1 MTPFSIAGVQMTV
14 SALQE
19 NVTAMTSKMEHVMAL
34 FPWVEMIVFSEL
46 APYGPLPSNCPDS
59 LVETERTF
67 QEYARRHGVWLIPGS
82 MFVRESGRLYNEA
95 LVINPDGD
103 IVARYRKMFPF
114 APYERDVTGG
124 TDVLVF
130 DVPGV
135 GRFGLSICYD
145 IWFPETTR
153 QLTAMGA
160 EVLLLPV
167 LTATIDRDIELS
179 IARATAAMFQT
190 YIFGING
197 LGAGGTG
204 RSCVVDPSGTV
215 LYRATGQPEI
225 IPVEVDCD
233 MVRRQRAVGLRGLGQ
248 TLKSFRDHRC
258 NFPIYEDDQF
268 DTAYLDSLGPLVMP
282 KRGTTQGI
290 GEPAPEEI
298 APLTDPG
305 KGASVHRMKT
315 TGGSRGGVD

>member
-1 MTPFSIAGVQMTV
+1 MTPFSIAGVQMAV
-14 SALQE
+14 SATQE
-19 NVTAMTSKMEHVMAL
+19 NVTAMASKIDHLMAL
-34 FPWVEMIVFSEL
+34 FPWVEMSLFSEL
-46 APYGPLPSNCPDS
+46 APYGPMPSNCPES
-59 LVETERTF
+59 RVETERSF
-67 QEYARRHGVWLIPGS
+67 QEQARRHGVWLIPGS
-82 MFVRESGRLYNEA
+82 MFVREAGRLYNEA
-95 LVINPDGD
+95 IVINPDGD

-124 TDVLVF
+124 TKVLVF

-190 YIFGING
+190 YIFDING

-204 RSCVVDPSGTV
+204 QSCVVDPSGTV
-215 LYRATGQPEI
+215 LYQAAGHPEI
-225 IPVEVDCD
+225 IPIEVDFD

-258 NFPIYEDDQF
+258 NFPIYDNDQF
-268 DTAYLDSLGPLVMP
+268 DTAYLDSLGPLVMA
-282 KRGTTQGI
+282 KQGATQGI
-290 GEPAPEEI
+290 GEAAPEEI

-305 KGASVHRMKT
+305 EGASIHQMKT
-315 TGGSRGGVD
+315 SAGS

>member
-1 MTPFSIAGVQMTV
+1 MTPFSIAGVQMTI
-14 SALQE
+14 SALHK
-19 NVTAMTSKMEHVMAL
+19 NVTAMTSKIEHVMAL

-46 APYGPLPSNCPDS
+46 APYGPLPSNCPES
-59 LVETERTF
+59 LVETEHTF
-67 QEYARRHGVWLIPGS
+67 REYARRHGVWLIPGT
-82 MFVRESGRLYNEA
+82 MFVRESDRLYNEA

-103 IVARYRKMFPF
+103 IVAGYRKMLPF
-114 APYERDVTGG
+114 APYECDVTGG

-153 QLTAMGA
+153 QLTAM
-160 EVLLLPV
+160 
-167 LTATIDRDIELS
+167 
-179 IARATAAMFQT
+179 
-190 YIFGING
+190 
-197 LGAGGTG
+197 
-204 RSCVVDPSGTV
+204 
-215 LYRATGQPEI
+215 
-225 IPVEVDCD
+225 
-233 MVRRQRAVGLRGLGQ
+233 VRRRRTVGLRGLGQ

-290 GEPAPEEI
+290 GEPAPEKI
-298 APLTDPG
+298 APPTEPG
-305 KGASVHRMKT
+305 KGASIH
-315 TGGSRGGVD
+315 